1 MERWTFQPKILI
13 VMHCPFRSATS
24 ALTGLPLYLL
34 PSSAPSAANCSNGMT
49 NSGDNYRLLYRL
61 PIIPPRTPAPRPSTP
76 RRKNVVAPA
85 RTNAFHAAT
94 ATFGGSATF
103 VPAATQS
110 LMRPILFNG
119 NLCLRTDGS
128 APRIRDET
136 QHERGQ
142 ASTPSG
148 LIGSKSLSSGSES
161 ATRNCS
167 RGKTGTTIG
176 LIRTNSR
183 RFGPI
188 TSSTVRLATQRLNCS
203 GRLIANVGR
212 LVSRVKFYFQTFQI
226 DAKDSLFSSLENL
239 FHLARIISFHP
250 FAFRA

>member
-1 MERWTFQPKILI
+1 
-13 VMHCPFRSATS
+13 MHCPFRSAPS

-34 PSSAPSAANCSNGMT
+34 PSSAPSTANCSNGMT
-49 NSGDNYRLLYRL
+49 NSGDNYRLRYRL

-94 ATFGGSATF
+94 ATLGGAQPSC
-103 VPAATQS
+103 QHQLS
-110 LMRPILFNG
+110 R
-119 NLCLRTDGS
+119 LCDQFCSTGIYVSERTDPP
-128 APRIRDET
+128 ARIRDET